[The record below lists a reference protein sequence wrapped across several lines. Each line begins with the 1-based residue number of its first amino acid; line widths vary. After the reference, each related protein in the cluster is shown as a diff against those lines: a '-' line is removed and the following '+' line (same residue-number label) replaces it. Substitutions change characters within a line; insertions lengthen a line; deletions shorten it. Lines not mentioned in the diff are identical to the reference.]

1 MYTLANVVGVA
12 RRPAAAVE
20 RNERIL
26 YVGRLD
32 EEKGVRLLARTAAR
46 LGLPVTFVGDGPL
59 RAEIEAMSGLTV
71 TGWQSPEEV
80 QAHLDSARC
89 LVFPSLWYET
99 YGLTVAEAAARGV
112 PAVVSDISAAAERVE
127 DGVTGWRF
135 RSGDAEDLAR
145 CLSLT
150 ADDGAIRRTGAEAY
164 RRYWSDAQTL
174 DSHATGLLSIYRAT
188 LA

>member
-1 MYTLANVVGVA
+1 VIGVKK
-12 RRPAAAVE
+12 RPPVAVE
-20 RNERIL
+20 RNGRIL

-32 EEKGVRLLARTAAR
+32 EEKGVRLLARTAAG

-59 RAEIEAMSGLTV
+59 RAEIEAMPGATV
-71 TGWQSPEEV
+71 TGWVTPEEV
-80 QAHLDSARC
+80 QHHLDSARC

-112 PAVVSDISAAAERVE
+112 PAIVSDVSAAAERIE

-135 RSGDAEDLAR
+135 KSGDTEDLAR
-145 CLSLT
+145 CLLLSV
-150 ADDGAIRRTGAEAY
+150 DDVAIGMAGAEAY
-164 RRYWSDAQTL
+164 HRYWSDAQTL
-174 DSHATGLLSIYRAT
+174 DSHATGLLTIYRST